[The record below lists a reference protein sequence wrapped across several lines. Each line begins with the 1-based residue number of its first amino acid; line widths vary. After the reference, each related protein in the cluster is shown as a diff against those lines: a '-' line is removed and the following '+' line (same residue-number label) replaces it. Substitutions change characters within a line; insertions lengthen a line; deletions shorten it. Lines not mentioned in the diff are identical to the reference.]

1 MPLIRPSACK
11 NFLRI
16 WPQNSAKSSM
26 RLMVFVGL
34 GLNAEKRIGTQRRKK
49 QPKRN
54 PEPVLMRTMKNN
66 QSAPRD
72 LLMKTIYIAVGR
84 EVSGPFNDQ
93 EIKEGLKC
101 AKWSGKDLAWKPG
114 LKKWMSLNHF
124 QRWVALNQLEMNRTT
139 VGATFVNEP
148 PPVPSLLER
157 QNKMILFTAMAA
169 MVLILVWF
177 AGFRGKPTAIASS
190 PETSGAFGKLTGS
203 EPSTPQVNSTS
214 VEGERMEAVYFE
226 QGSEQLSPSAQETL
240 TRITQLLQSP
250 EYRESRVIT
259 VVGYASSEGDL
270 NQNENLSKSRAMV
283 VKQRLM
289 ELGIPAGKLVIL
301 PGGQANKAAENDPN
315 PKMNRRVE
323 IFVGR

>member
-1 MPLIRPSACK
+1 
-11 NFLRI
+11 
-16 WPQNSAKSSM
+16 
-26 RLMVFVGL
+26 
-34 GLNAEKRIGTQRRKK
+34 
-49 QPKRN
+49 
-54 PEPVLMRTMKNN
+54 
-66 QSAPRD
+66 
-72 LLMKTIYIAVGR
+72 MKTIYIAVGR